1 MKKTTSLVN
10 AVILVGLLAA
20 AASLIRL
27 PTFAQENTAAKP
39 ASEGSDKPNEHPINQ
54 AVRP

>member
-20 AASLIRL
+20 AASLVRL
-27 PTFAQENTAAKP
+27 TFAQENTAAKP
-39 ASEGSDKPNEHPINQ
+39 ASEG
-54 AVRP
+54 